1 MKNLDYWLKKLDLT
15 QKELATRIKVNEN
28 TIISWKKKGGEIPEK
43 YIEQLEKMLKEKEEQ
58 NKPKEKPTAEENIA
72 SLVELI
78 REQNKMIR
86 DQMERKDQYI
96 NFLAEKIDS
105 LIDRQETRQRVES
118 NFIVLFERLQDYL
131 QQFEENA
138 ISEETKK
145 PE

>member
-43 YIEQLEKMLKEKEEQ
+43 YIEKLENLLKEKEEQ
-58 NKPKEKPTAEENIA
+58 NKPKEKPTTEENIA

-131 QQFEENA
+131 QQFEGNA